1 MFLGFRER
9 KTRRNP
15 QVSRGQRLLTP
26 TSYEVNCREAPPAE
40 SNRSERKGDFMKAF
54 LEEYGISLFV
64 ISVVLLLIGI
74 AEPVSSVI
82 QDAMITV
89 ISDFAGSALNG

>member
-1 MFLGFRER
+1 MCFFTYNRNSQLPAFLLYDM
-9 KTRRNP
+9 
-15 QVSRGQRLLTP
+15 S
-26 TSYEVNCREAPPAE
+26 CRDAHPADG
-40 SNRSERKGDFMKAF
+40 NRSERRGDFLKAF

-82 QDAMITV
+82 QDAMVTA
-89 ISDFAGSALNG
+89 ISGFAGSALNG

>member
-1 MFLGFRER
+1 MCFFAYNSNSEMDTFLLYD
-9 KTRRNP
+9 
-15 QVSRGQRLLTP
+15 VS
-26 TSYEVNCREAPPAE
+26 CREAHPAE
-40 SNRSERKGDFMKAF
+40 GNRSERRGDFMKAF

-64 ISVVLLLIGI
+64 ISVILLLIGI

-82 QDAMITV
+82 QEAMITV

>member
-1 MFLGFRER
+1 
-9 KTRRNP
+9 
-15 QVSRGQRLLTP
+15 
-26 TSYEVNCREAPPAE
+26 
-40 SNRSERKGDFMKAF
+40 MKAF

>member
-1 MFLGFRER
+1 M
-9 KTRRNP
+9 
-15 QVSRGQRLLTP
+15 TP
-26 TSYEVNCREAPPAE
+26 TSYEVNCREAHPAE
-40 SNRSERKGDFMKAF
+40 SNRSERKDNFMKAF

-82 QDAMITV
+82 QDAMVTV

>member
-1 MFLGFRER
+1 
-9 KTRRNP
+9 
-15 QVSRGQRLLTP
+15 
-26 TSYEVNCREAPPAE
+26 
-40 SNRSERKGDFMKAF
+40 MKAF

-74 AEPVSSVI
+74 AEPVYSVI

-89 ISDFAGSALNG
+89 ISDFADSALNG